1 MVCQTEVH
9 LAVSI
14 QKGLTRHPFFERTLR
29 IRLCRRPRGLSVDLR
44 SLACWDYGFES
55 TGGID
60 VCLL

>member
-14 QKGLTRHPFFERTLR
+14 QNGLTRHPFFERTLR
-29 IRLCRRPRGLSVDLR
+29 IRRRRWPRVLSVDLR
-44 SLACWDYGFES
+44 TLACWVCGFES
-55 TGGID
+55 TGRID